1 MTFKGRSVLALVLLA
16 LIAGSLFTMAVTGSP
31 IWEKSPPAASTAEG
45 SQSSASP
52 SSSGSGQNSTSSNDK
67 LTGKELDKVE
77 KTYELIES
85 NYLSKV
91 DKEKVV
97 DGAIHGML
105 DALDD
110 PYTTYMDQKEAKQFE
125 ETINSSFQGIG
136 AECSLVNGVV
146 IVTAPIKGSPAE
158 KAGIRSGDAILSV
171 NGEKL
176 DGLTLNQAVMKIRG
190 PKGTQVKLSILKA
203 GASAP
208 QDIVLVRDDIP
219 LETVYAEMVTDSIG
233 KIEISQF
240 STDTAARFTEELNNL
255 EKKGMKAL
263 IIDVRDD
270 PGGLLDC
277 VLDIAEHFV
286 PKGKTV
292 LQVEDRDGKRSVE
305 TAKGKYPVRTYPVT
319 VMINGGSA
327 SASEILAGIVKEAV
341 GGQLV
346 GEKSFGKGTVQV
358 TYEKEMG
365 DGSNIKMTI
374 MKWLTPNGN
383 WIHKKGIEPDVKA
396 AQPAV
401 FNLTAFTKEKTLK
414 TDMVGDEVKKLQ
426 VMLAALGYT
435 PDRQDGYFSK
445 ATTDKLKAYQAAK
458 KLAVT
463 GVADAKTQASL
474 EESVTATLRDPKNDA
489 QLNAAI
495 AATEKRLGK

>member
-1 MTFKGRSVLALVLLA
+1 MVFKGRTVFAIVLLA
-16 LIAGSLFTMAVTGSP
+16 LLAGSLFTMAVTDSP
-31 IWEKSPPAASTAEG
+31 IWEKSPSQASNP
-45 SQSSASP
+45 SP
-52 SSSGSGQNSTSSNDK
+52 SSTPGASSSTAGDDK
-67 LTGKELDKVE
+67 LSGEELDKVE
-77 KTYELIES
+77 RAYELIET
-85 NYLSKV
+85 NFLSKV
-91 DKEKVV
+91 DKDKIVN
-97 DGAIHGML
+97 GAIHGML

-110 PYTTYMDQKEAKQFE
+110 PYTTYMDQEEAKQFE

-146 IVTAPIKGSPAE
+146 TVTAPIKGSPAE
-158 KAGIRSGDAILSV
+158 KAGIRTGDAILAV

-190 PKGTQVKLSILKA
+190 PKGTQAKLTILKA

-208 QDIVLVRDDIP
+208 QELVVVRDDIP
-219 LETVYAEMVTDSIG
+219 IETVYAEMVNDTIG

-240 STDTAARFTEELNNL
+240 STDTAKRFAEELNNL
-255 EKKGMKAL
+255 EKKGMKGL

-270 PGGLLDC
+270 PGGLLDS
-277 VLDIAEHFV
+277 VLDIADHFV

-292 LQVEDRDGKRSVE
+292 LQVEDRNGQRSE
-305 TAKGKYPVRTYPVT
+305 EAAKGKYPVRTYPVT

-327 SASEILAGIVKEAV
+327 SASEILAGIIKEAV

-383 WIHKKGIEPDVKA
+383 WIHKKGIEPDIKVE
-396 AQPAV
+396 QPAV
-401 FNLTAFTKEKTLK
+401 FNLTAFSKEKTLK
-414 TDMVGDEVKKLQ
+414 ADMVGDEVKKLQ
-426 VMLAALGYT
+426 VMLAALGFA

-445 ATTDKLKAYQAAK
+445 GTADKVKAFQTAK
-458 KLAVT
+458 KLTVT
-463 GVADAKTQASL
+463 GEADAKTMSGI
-474 EESVTATLRDPKNDA
+474 EEAVTAMLRDSKNDA

-495 AATEKRLGK
+495 TATEKRLGK

>member
-16 LIAGSLFTMAVTGSP
+16 LLAGSLFTMAATGSP
-31 IWEKSPPAASTAEG
+31 LWEKSP
-45 SQSSASP
+45 SSASQ
-52 SSSGSGQNSTSSNDK
+52 SGAGKPGATPPASGPQASPADDGK
-67 LTGKELDKVE
+67 LSGRELDKVE
-77 KTYELIES
+77 KTYELIET

-91 DKEKVV
+91 DKDKVV

-105 DALDD
+105 EALDD
-110 PYTTYMDQKEAKQFE
+110 PYTTYMDQEEAQQFA

-136 AECSLVNGVV
+136 AECSLVDGVV
-146 IVTAPIKGSPAE
+146 VVTAPIKGSPAE

-190 PKGTQVKLSILKA
+190 PKGTQVKLSIRKV
-203 GASAP
+203 GSTAP
-208 QDIVLVRDDIP
+208 QELVLVRDDIP
-219 LETVYAEMVTDSIG
+219 LETVYAEMVTDTIG

-240 STDTAARFTEELNNL
+240 STDTAERFTEELNGL
-255 EKKGMKAL
+255 EKKGMKGL

-292 LQVEDRDGKRSVE
+292 LQVEDRDGKRSSE
-305 TAKGKYPVRTYPVT
+305 AAKGKYPVKTYPVT
-319 VMINGGSA
+319 VLINGGSA

-346 GEKSFGKGTVQV
+346 GEKSFGKGTVQI

-383 WIHKKGIEPDVKA
+383 WIHKKGIEPDVKVE
-396 AQPAV
+396 QPAV
-401 FNLTAFTKEKTLK
+401 YNLTAFSKEKTLK
-414 TDMVGDEVKKLQ
+414 ADTVGDEVKKLQ
-426 VMLAALGYT
+426 VMLAALGYAA
-435 PDRQDGYFSK
+435 DRQDGYFSK
-445 ATTDKLKAYQAAK
+445 ATAEKVKAYQTAK
-458 KLAVT
+458 KLPVT
-463 GVADAKTQASL
+463 GEADAKTLTSL
-474 EESVTATLRDPKNDA
+474 EESVTTMLRDPKNDA

-495 AATEKRLGK
+495 AATKSRIGK